1 MEDNYFTQDFS
12 VMLPLGFPEMVQ
24 QVDFAKC
31 NETNSISEG
40 NMEITSGTATSNNKV
55 MTKRWI
61 VLTIISTDLKWCM
74 YESFALRGQGLETA
88 FKVQFL
94 LIIELHI
101 EGSFFPGKIPAVVEN
116 FLITFLGFLLSW
128 QNTAESNY
136 GANKKMGNFILVCFP
151 KSIQ

>member
-1 MEDNYFTQDFS
+1 
-12 VMLPLGFPEMVQ
+12 MLPLGFPEMVQ
-24 QVDFAKC
+24 QADFAKC
-31 NETNSISEG
+31 KETNSRIWG
-40 NMEITSGTATSNNKV
+40 KHMQITRATATSNNKV

-61 VLTIISTDLKWCM
+61 VLTIISTDLKWCV

-116 FLITFLGFLLSW
+116 FLITFLSFLLSW
-128 QNTAESNY
+128 QNTTESNY
-136 GANKKMGNFILVCFP
+136 GANKKNGKLYFGLFSQKHTINAKL
-151 KSIQ
+151 